1 MSEAVLNE
9 LRLLRDR
16 INRVEEL
23 LETVVEVLMHED
35 VLSEDDRE
43 ALREALAEH
52 EKGETLTL
60 EEAAKTLCSE

>member
-16 INRVEEL
+16 VDRVEEL

>member
-9 LRLLRDR
+9 LRLLRD
-16 INRVEEL
+16 RVEEL